1 MTPNEWLL
9 DETRG
14 WIERAQGDLRAAEIC
29 APELP
34 ATALF
39 HCQQAAEKYLKAYL
53 TWNQK
58 VFRKTHELRELAAA
72 CALID
77 PASKSTLAPA
87 EALSKYAWQFR
98 YPGAPYEPDAQE
110 AAAGLTLAEQVR
122 AAIVSRLPQA
132 ASS

>member
-9 DETRG
+9 DGTRR
-14 WIERAQGDLRAAEIC
+14 WIERAQGDFRAAEIC
-29 APELP
+29 AAELP
-34 ATALF
+34 APALF

-77 PASKSTLAPA
+77 PALESILAPA
-87 EALSKYAWQFR
+87 ETLSKYAWQFR

-110 AAAGLTLAEQVR
+110 AAAGRTLAEQVR
-122 AAIVSRLPQA
+122 AAIVSRLPPA
-132 ASS
+132 ALS

>member
-1 MTPNEWLL
+1 LTKLA
-9 DETRG
+9 DG
-14 WIERAQGDLRAAEIC
+14 WSVQGDLRAAEIC

-34 ATALF
+34 AAALF

-58 VFRKTHELRELAAA
+58 VFRKTHDLGELIVA

-77 PASKSTLAPA
+77 PALESVLEPA
-87 EALSKYAWQFR
+87 EALSKYAWKFR

-110 AAAGLTLAEQVR
+110 AAAGLTLAELVR
-122 AAIVSRLPQA
+122 AAIGSRLPQA
-132 ASS
+132 ALN

>member
-9 DETRG
+9 DETRR
-14 WIERAQGDLRAAEIC
+14 WLERAQGDLRAAEIC

-34 ATALF
+34 AAALF

-58 VFRKTHELRELAAA
+58 VFRKTHDLGELIVA

-77 PASKSTLAPA
+77 PALESVLEPA
-87 EALSKYAWQFR
+87 EALSKYAWKFR

-110 AAAGLTLAEQVR
+110 AAAGLTLAELVR
-122 AAIVSRLPQA
+122 AAIGSRLPQA
-132 ASS
+132 ALS

>member
-1 MTPNEWLL
+1 L
-9 DETRG
+9 
-14 WIERAQGDLRAAEIC
+14 ERAQGDLRAAEIC
-29 APELP
+29 ATELP

-58 VFRKTHELRELAAA
+58 VFRKTHELRELAAS

-77 PASKSTLAPA
+77 PALKSTLNPA
-87 EALSKYAWQFR
+87 ETLSKYAWKFR

-110 AAAGLTLAEQVR
+110 AAAGLTLAEHVR
-122 AAIVSRLPQA
+122 AAIVSRLPRA
-132 ASS
+132 ALS